1 MSKDSKATSLLA
13 KSLIEDD
20 NILKYVDQ
28 QKEKGLFEKVP
39 EETIKR
45 YYSIKNSSRKN
56 RNYEYE
62 SDDDIESEKK
72 RIEKITRR
80 PFTKRRRGGK
90 TKRKRRNKKSR
101 KKKINLYK

>member
-1 MSKDSKATSLLA
+1 MSKYSKATSLLA

-20 NILKYVDQ
+20 KILKYVDQ

-39 EETIKR
+39 EETKKR

-62 SDDDIESEKK
+62 SDDDIEKK
-72 RIEKITRR
+72 NIEKITRST
-80 PFTKRRRGGK
+80 FTKKRRGGK

-101 KKKINLYK
+101 KIKN

>member
-20 NILKYVDQ
+20 KILKYVDQ

-39 EETIKR
+39 EETKKR

-62 SDDDIESEKK
+62 SDDDNESEKK
-72 RIEKITRR
+72 IIEKITMRE
-80 PFTKRRRGGK
+80 FTKKRRGGK

-101 KKKINLYK
+101 KRKN

>member
-13 KSLIEDD
+13 KSLKEDE
-20 NILKYVDQ
+20 NILKYVDE
-28 QKEKGLFEKVP
+28 QKEEGRFEKVP
-39 EETIKR
+39 DKIKRR

-72 RIEKITRR
+72 IIEKITRR
-80 PFTKRRRGGK
+80 PFTKRRGGK

-101 KKKINLYK
+101 KRKN

>member
-62 SDDDIESEKK
+62 SDDDEKK
-72 RIEKITRR
+72 IIEKITMRE
-80 PFTKRRRGGK
+80 FTKKRRGGK

-101 KKKINLYK
+101 KRKN

>member
-13 KSLIEDD
+13 KSLKEDE

-56 RNYEYE
+56 KNYEYE

-72 RIEKITRR
+72 GIEKITSRT
-80 PFTKRRRGGK
+80 FTKKRGGK

-101 KKKINLYK
+101 KRKN

>member
-45 YYSIKNSSRKN
+45 YNSIKNSSRKN

-72 RIEKITRR
+72 RIEKITKR
-80 PFTKRRRGGK
+80 PFTKRKGGK
-90 TKRKRRNKKSR
+90 TKRKRRTR
-101 KKKINLYK
+101 YKKKKRN